1 MRAIIA
7 GTASVATL
15 LSIPTIASAV
25 SPPTSVAP
33 AVTLAPRA
41 SSICSN
47 VSAAA
52 ISSIV
57 GYKVPAGT
65 ASVFK
70 VKATKAN
77 FGISGVD
84 TVCTYGEET
93 SMAALL
99 KDVSLTYEVLSK
111 PITLAEIEQETKA
124 DSKGSV
130 KYTFVPYTG
139 LGVPAFYFSLTEA
152 GITGQGIFWRREWVA
167 LLRGERGVQND
178 FEIVARG
185 SRQARRKAVSREPT

>member
-152 GITGQGIFWRREWVA
+152 GITGQGISGAENGSHYFGASVESKTISKSSLAA
-167 LLRGERGVQND
+167 LAKLAE
-178 FEIVARG
+178 
-185 SRQARRKAVSREPT
+185 KL